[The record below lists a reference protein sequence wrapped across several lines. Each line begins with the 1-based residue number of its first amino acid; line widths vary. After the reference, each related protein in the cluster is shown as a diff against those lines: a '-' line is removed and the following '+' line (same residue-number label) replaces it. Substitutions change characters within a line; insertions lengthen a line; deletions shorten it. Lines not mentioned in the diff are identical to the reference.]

1 MRVTRRSIGVTVRRW
16 WGELLIA
23 FAWIALLFVA
33 EYTSRTPQLLAGWL
47 LVFFVLGSL
56 RLLEDIKQAMQE
68 GERDIAA
75 SVVES
80 VSVPR
85 DTTPREA
92 ERLEAFRAH
101 IARSI
106 RGHGA
111 HLREARHG

>member
-1 MRVTRRSIGVTVRRW
+1 MRLRSIRVAVRRR
-16 WGELLIA
+16 WGELLVA

-33 EYTSRTPQLLAGWL
+33 EYTSRTPQLLAGSL
-47 LVFFVLGSL
+47 LVFVVLGAL
-56 RLLEDIKQAMQE
+56 QLIEEIKHAMRE

-101 IARSI
+101 IATAI

-111 HLREARHG
+111 HLREARNG